1 MAVWTGDEGDR
12 SGDEDSSGDGAPIG
26 TGGGLRGSG
35 SEHGPECRS
44 ADLSD
49 DSSDASVADSSADS
63 SSSARSLGDAA
74 SSVPSGA
81 GGRRG
86 AARLDAD
93 SGGGDRPSRVAGMCA
108 EVQHLVEGV
117 SALAGDEAV
126 RELAELAALAAVV
139 DAWRVELVRVVNR
152 TQVWREQ
159 DGNATP
165 TSFLRNELGLDHR
178 DAAADVRAATA
189 FESYPELATAARS
202 GLLSRDKVD
211 VVLGVGL
218 RTPER
223 IAAFGDFV
231 DTFIAMG
238 QRLTASQLRTAMR
251 MWADQIDPVTTTAD
265 DRSAHDRRE
274 LHVSQLG
281 DGVKLDGFFAQDDG
295 AKIMAVLNGALNAC
309 HRSRTRD
316 DQARDDQVRG
326 HEARDDDQTRGS
338 QARDGEP
345 TRDDRATRDDKATA
359 GQLLAVTTSTAAQRA
374 DAFMESVINP
384 ILTAGLLPTSG
395 GAPATVTVM
404 VPAQRLAEPG
414 QVATNSEVA
423 QRLERG
429 DLRLYSPVVRASNG
443 PGEFLI
449 STVTAQ
455 RLSCDAT
462 IQRVLLSPEGKPL
475 DIGRRTRTIP
485 DSIRTALLIR
495 DGHCQFPYC
504 RTPAGWAEGHH
515 IQHWSQGGSTSLDN
529 LILLCSRHHHVVH
542 AENTPI
548 KLNAQGIP
556 RIAVPSR
563 IRHPLRH

>member
-1 MAVWTGDEGDR
+1 MAVWTGDDGDR
-12 SGDEDSSGDGAPIG
+12 SGDGDWPGDGAQIG
-26 TGGGLRGSG
+26 TGGGLCGSG

-44 ADLSD
+44 VDLSD

-63 SSSARSLGDAA
+63 SDSDLPGP
-74 SSVPSGA
+74 VLLSG
-81 GGRRG
+81 
-86 AARLDAD
+86 DAD
-93 SGGGDRPSRVAGMCA
+93 SGGGERPSRVAVMCA

-117 SALAGDEAV
+117 SSLAGDEAV

-152 TQVWREQ
+152 TQVWRGQ

-189 FESYPELATAARS
+189 FETYPELATAARS

-251 MWADQIDPVTTTAD
+251 MWADQIDPVTTASD

-281 DGVKLDGFFAQDDG
+281 DGVKLDGFFAQEDG
-295 AKIMAVLNGALNAC
+295 AKIMAVLNGALNAR
-309 HRSRTRD
+309 HRSQT
-316 DQARDDQVRG
+316 RDDQVRDHG
-326 HEARDDDQTRGS
+326 ARGDEQ
-338 QARDGEP
+338 
-345 TRDDRATRDDKATA
+345 TRDDKATA

-404 VPAQRLAEPG
+404 VPAQRLAEPA

-542 AENTPI
+542 AEDTPI